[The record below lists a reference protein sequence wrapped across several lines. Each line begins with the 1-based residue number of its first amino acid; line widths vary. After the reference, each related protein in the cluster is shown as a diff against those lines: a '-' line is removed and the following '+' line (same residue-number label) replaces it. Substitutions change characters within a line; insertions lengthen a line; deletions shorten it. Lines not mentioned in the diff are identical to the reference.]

1 MQCWSHPC
9 LPLLQEQP
17 LSPSPL
23 GSLISAPVLVGSIAE
38 KERGAGSSS
47 GRTPGEKRA
56 PPDPRETLVQSQS
69 QGAAG
74 EVQQPSTSGVA
85 DEFWVLARG
94 AENYKALRQMA
105 EVLEKHRGGDL
116 EEWERKQEEGK
127 KRRRV

>member
-1 MQCWSHPC
+1 VVFTLESEGRVVGRKV
-9 LPLLQEQP
+9 LPVRVCTCPKRDRQHD
-17 LSPSPL
+17 
-23 GSLISAPVLVGSIAE
+23 E

-47 GRTPGEKRA
+47 GRTPGDKRA

-69 QGAAG
+69 QEAAG